1 MITWTI
7 RWSQVDGGY
16 TYVAG
21 KQANERDIFKIHQI
35 TCILVAYKALNIR
48 LTPVIKAGVFL
59 CWENL

>member
-16 TYVAG
+16 THVDG
-21 KQANERDIFKIHQI
+21 IQADERDIFKIHQI

-48 LTPVIKAGVFL
+48 LTPVIKAGVFI
-59 CWENL
+59 C